1 MLSFIKNNR
10 NAIGYFVAGISITA
24 LSVAYTSYYEDH
36 VETQKGKVLIYEISQ
51 DLAEMKD
58 IIKTTNSLIND
69 LSRDNNR
76 IDIQLKY
83 LEREDKRLQ
92 NQIDRI
98 YAQMGY
104 K

>member
-24 LSVAYTSYYEDH
+24 LSVAYTAYYEDH
-36 VETQKGKVLIYEISQ
+36 VETQKDKVLISEISR
-51 DLAEMKD
+51 DLAEVKD

-69 LSRDNNR
+69 LSRDNDR

-83 LEREDKRLQ
+83 LEQEDKRLQ
-92 NQIDRI
+92 HQIDKI